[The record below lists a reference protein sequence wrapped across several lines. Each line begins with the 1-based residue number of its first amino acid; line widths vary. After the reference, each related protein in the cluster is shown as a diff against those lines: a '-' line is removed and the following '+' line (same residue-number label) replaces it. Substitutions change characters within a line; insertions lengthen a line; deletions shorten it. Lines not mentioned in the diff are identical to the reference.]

1 MNENNKNLN
10 NIPDTQ
16 LETIVGGSIAVDSVN
31 INNYTVPEPIK
42 SNRSTYSSNKDNPK
56 YRVGQRLY
64 IKYLYQEKHHM
75 VPCIVRGVSE
85 SPDLGMIYEEFGY
98 TVEILATSLPIITG
112 NTVRDV
118 YESCLYEH

>member
-16 LETIVGGSIAVDSVN
+16 LETIVGGVVDVDATSIK
-31 INNYTVPEPIK
+31 NYTIPEPVTN
-42 SNRSTYSSNKDNPK
+42 NRSTYSSNKDNPK

-64 IKYLYQEKHHM
+64 IKYYYQEKHHM

-85 SPDLGMIYEEFGY
+85 SPDLGLIYEEFGY
-98 TVEILATSLPIITG
+98 TVEILATSLPNITG
-112 NTVRDV
+112 DIVQDV
-118 YESCLYEH
+118 YESCLYEN

>member
-16 LETIVGGSIAVDSVN
+16 LETIVGGSIEVDAVS
-31 INNYTVPEPIK
+31 INSYTVPEPVK
-42 SNRSTYSSNKDNPK
+42 DNYSTYSSTKDNPK

-64 IKYLYQEKHHM
+64 IKYLYLEKLHM

-85 SPDLGMIYEEFGY
+85 SPDLGVIYKEFGY
-98 TVEILATSLPIITG
+98 TVEILATSLPHITG
-112 NTVRDV
+112 KTVCDV

>member
-16 LETIVGGSIAVDSVN
+16 LETIVGGSIELDATYFKHHS
-31 INNYTVPEPIK
+31 IPEPVK
-42 SNRSTYSSNKDNPK
+42 DNYSTYSSTKDNPK

-64 IKYLYQEKHHM
+64 IKYHYLEKHHM

-85 SPDLGMIYEEFGY
+85 SPVLGVIYEEFGY
-98 TVEILATSLPIITG
+98 TVEILATSLPNITG
-112 NTVRDV
+112 DIVQDV
-118 YESCLYEH
+118 YESCLYEN